1 MSPTLPLQESAR
13 TRITEVVQT
22 LQPNFP
28 EITAAWRSRMFEEF
42 QFDGRVMAALERL
55 NIGTG
60 FGLFC
65 GADFATFFESLT
77 YYGSRL
83 SKLHVD
89 TRVIARSLEIYQQY
103 CEIHLERLSPMAR
116 AEGIAALEN
125 YNSKTFIAVS
135 GAYYDAQRRSSAAL
149 LSILDAELSSGNL
162 NILLDKVLSVTTD
175 TFGASLGL
183 VLLRDSED
191 LLRPK
196 AVVGLEL
203 DSALAV
209 PVGVGF
215 TGQIAETGEPS
226 ILPDLEN
233 SHGLLNPVLREK
245 AKALWGVP
253 LRSNNQAIGVL
264 VIGFTRPFE
273 WLPTEKELLSAIA
286 ERSAL
291 AIEKAQ
297 FNDALRE
304 REMRI
309 AELSAHLLRAQEE
322 ERKRISRELHDATGQ
337 QLMVIR
343 LYLGMLDSS
352 TESAS
357 EVRKKIAET
366 VTVVDQTIEGI
377 RRIIAKLSP
386 LVLEELGLIAAIRKE
401 AKDFTKRTGVRTRV
415 AVSDAVGRLSSQT
428 ETAIYRVVQ
437 EALHNVAKHA
447 QARNVTVQMGRT
459 GDLLSLTVQDD
470 GVGITQGP
478 VVGRNFGLS
487 GMTERVAMLGGSAKV
502 VSAKSKGT
510 RIEVKV
516 PVTQRA
522 PEERGHN
529 KGATELRPFP
539 MGRAAAVGRDVH

>member
-1 MSPTLPLQESAR
+1 LPLKESACA
-13 TRITEVVQT
+13 RIAEVVQT
-22 LQPNFP
+22 LQPNLP

-42 QFDGRVMAALERL
+42 HFDGRVMAALERL

-60 FGLFC
+60 FGLYC
-65 GADFATFFESLT
+65 GADFDLFFESLA

-89 TRVIARSLEIYQQY
+89 TRVIARSLELYQQL
-103 CEIHLERLSPMAR
+103 CEVHLDRLSPMAR

-125 YNSKTFIAVS
+125 YNSKTFVAVS
-135 GAYYDAQRRSSAAL
+135 GAYYDAQRSASAVL
-149 LSILDAELSSGNL
+149 LSILDAELSAGNL
-162 NILLDKVLSVTTD
+162 NILLDKVLRVTTE
-175 TFGASLGL
+175 TFKATLG
-183 VLLRDSED
+183 VILLRDNDD

-196 AVVGLEL
+196 AVVGLDLNSE
-203 DSALAV
+203 LAV

-215 TGQIAETGEPS
+215 TGEIARTGEPA
-226 ILPDLEN
+226 ILPDLEQ
-233 SHGLLNPVLREK
+233 SHGLLNPVLKDK

-253 LRSNNQAIGVL
+253 LRSNDQVIGVL
-264 VIGFTRPFE
+264 VIGFKRPFD
-273 WLPTEKELLSAIA
+273 WLPSEKELLGAIA

-352 TESAS
+352 ADSPAEL
-357 EVRKKIAET
+357 RKKIGET
-366 VTVVDQTIEGI
+366 VNVVDQTIEGI

-415 AVSDAVGRLSSQT
+415 AVSDDVGRLSNQT
-428 ETAIYRVVQ
+428 ETAIYRVIQ

-447 QARNVTVQMGRT
+447 QAHNVTIQMARNA
-459 GDLLSLTVQDD
+459 DLLSISIQDD
-470 GVGITQGP
+470 GVGITQAP
-478 VVGRNFGLS
+478 VLGRNFGLS
-487 GMTERVAMLGGSAKV
+487 GMTERVAMLGGTAKV
-502 VSAKSKGT
+502 VSAKTKGT

-522 PEERGHN
+522 PGERGHI
-529 KGATELRPFP
+529 KGTDSRPFLVR
-539 MGRAAAVGRDVH
+539 RAAAGGQDVH